1 MKNIF
6 FYIDYAMLSVR
17 CLFLFLLMVLA
28 LNVEIIAQ
36 TIIKFNRVVDETT
49 GKADDDIPIFDE
61 VGWIYFYLTG
71 YYSKW
76 EAEQNQIDPSRAG
89 VKHEY
94 GDTATWRGVKC
105 WSTKN
110 LLSPKDSVTYGPHYR
125 QDKKYNRWFEYYNQ
139 YHLSYV
145 PRLRMAL
152 DYPDT
157 LGGGEDVCKIKV
169 VFSYRDSV
177 EYRLHDTT
185 FLERTLK
192 VEDFDSTGDFKYFYF
207 SINPDMSWYNYYP
220 DRYMENPPSLDNYI
234 DWEEHTGIEF
244 RVDWLRTDTLCRLYI
259 DFVEV
264 YDRDGWD
271 NYVASPEMTIE
282 NIKYY
287 ISDYMDWKYIP
298 FLSSQIKLTTID
310 NYFPVT
316 IIDSLLREAGAP
328 SLLPEVDEYQFSA
341 TPGSEIPV
349 KWILKEHPL
358 QHLMPYSEFG
368 FDDE

>member
-1 MKNIF
+1 
-6 FYIDYAMLSVR
+6 
-17 CLFLFLLMVLA
+17 MVLA
-28 LNVEIIAQ
+28 FNVEIIAQ
-36 TIIKFNRVVDETT
+36 TIIKFNREIDKTT
-49 GKADDDIPIFDE
+49 GKADYDIPIFDE
-61 VGWIYFYLTG
+61 VGWIHFYLTG

-76 EAEQNQIDPSRAG
+76 EAEQNQIDPSRVG

-105 WSTKN
+105 WSTKG
-110 LLSPKDSVTYGPHYR
+110 LSSSKDSVMYGPNYR
-125 QDKKYNRWFEYYNQ
+125 QDKKYNRLFEYYNQ
-139 YHLSYV
+139 YHLCYV

-185 FLERTLK
+185 FLERILK

-207 SINPDMSWYNYYP
+207 AINPDMSWYNYYP
-220 DRYMENPPSLDNYI
+220 DRYMENPPSLENYI
-234 DWEEHTGIEF
+234 DWEADTGVQFI
-244 RVDWLRTDTLCRLYI
+244 VNWLRTDTLSRLYI

-264 YDRDGWD
+264 YDRDGWN

-282 NIKYY
+282 NIQYY

-310 NYFPVT
+310 NYFPVIT
-316 IIDSLLREAGAP
+316 IDSLFRSAGAP
-328 SLLPEVDEYQFSA
+328 SLIPENVHYELLTS
-341 TPGSEIPV
+341 PGSERPD
-349 KWILKEHPL
+349 KWIRKNQSLHFLVPNQDYRSDGK
-358 QHLMPYSEFG
+358 
-368 FDDE
+368 